1 MDVKSV
7 IVMKRHMG
15 RREIAGSGDAGGK
28 FLAKKNPHIM
38 WGKTG
43 MVSMARKTGCYWLL
57 PVLLLLDNFSD
68 ELCCIRATSR
78 SCSIR

>member
-1 MDVKSV
+1 MP
-7 IVMKRHMG
+7 
-15 RREIAGSGDAGGK
+15 GK
-28 FLAKKNPHIM
+28 ILGKKNPHIM

-68 ELCCIRATSR
+68 EPLLHSR
-78 SCSIR
+78 DIAQLFHSLIVFLV